1 MPPLSAAPSPTG
13 PQPISSPDRRQALFH
28 LVGLGLIA
36 TRELKRGT
44 QTFLD
49 EIESI
54 DVALRD
60 APTSTHRQVKSFIM
74 LSIARTSETN
84 CFIAAE

>member
-1 MPPLSAAPSPTG
+1 M
-13 PQPISSPDRRQALFH
+13 DREFLFRPNAKR
-28 LVGLGLIA
+28 A
-36 TRELKRGT
+36 TEKRHRFRGGQKRGT

-74 LSIARTSETN
+74 LSIARTDEKN
-84 CFIAAE
+84 CFISPQIISPSSGS